1 MARLF
6 LNSEHARRHAG
17 DDGAAGHVFGHHAAG
32 ADQRVFT
39 NGDAAENRRAAA
51 DARAFFHHR
60 RHHLPIACG
69 LQAAVAVGGA
79 GIAVIDKR
87 NVVADEHLVLDGHAL
102 ANEGVAGN
110 FDRAAEADILLNFD
124 ERADFGII
132 ADLAAIEIY
141 ESEDSNVLAELDIC

>member
-1 MARLF
+1 M
-6 LNSEHARRHAG
+6 
-17 DDGAAGHVFGHHAAG
+17 
-32 ADQRVFT
+32 
-39 NGDAAENRRAAA
+39 
-51 DARAFFHHR
+51 
-60 RHHLPIACG
+60 PIAFG

-79 GIAVIDKR
+79 GIAVIDER

-110 FDRAAEADILLNFD
+110 FDRAAEPGILLNLD